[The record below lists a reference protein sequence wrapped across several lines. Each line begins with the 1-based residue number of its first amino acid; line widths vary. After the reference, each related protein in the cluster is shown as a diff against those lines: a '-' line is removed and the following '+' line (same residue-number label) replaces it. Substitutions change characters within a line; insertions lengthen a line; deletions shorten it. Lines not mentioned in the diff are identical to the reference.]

1 MSKYL
6 AAALLTTA
14 LFTCTAS
21 AQTTTNK
28 TTAADSAAADRAAA
42 SHREGEWRAS
52 KLVGVNVYND
62 ANEKIGDINDVIL
75 DKAGKVENVILG
87 VGGFLGMGEHYVAV
101 AYDKLKWS
109 NEPPRSTTV
118 SNTTTST
125 ATRPASNVDSN
136 ARTAADGTTRT
147 TGAATTTEDRKANG
161 YWYPDHAVYNATK
174 DQLKAM
180 PQFKY

>member
-1 MSKYL
+1 MTKYL

-21 AQTTTNK
+21 AQTASNK
-28 TTAADSAAADRAAA
+28 TVAADSAAADRAA
-42 SHREGEWRAS
+42 SHKEGEWRAS

-109 NEPPRSTTV
+109 NEPPRSTTA
-118 SNTTTST
+118 STTTST
-125 ATRPASNVDSN
+125 TNRPATNVDSN
-136 ARTAADGTTRT
+136 ARTAADRTATT
-147 TGAATTTEDRKANG
+147 TGAATTTAEDRKANG
-161 YWYPDHAVYNATK
+161 YSYPDHAVYNATK

>member
-1 MSKYL
+1 MTKYL

-21 AQTTTNK
+21 AQTTSNK
-28 TTAADSAAADRAAA
+28 TAAADSAA
-42 SHREGEWRAS
+42 SHREGAWRAS

-109 NEPPRSTTV
+109 NEPPRSTTA
-118 SNTTTST
+118 ST
-125 ATRPASNVDSN
+125 ATSTTNRPATNVDSN
-136 ARTAADGTTRT
+136 ARAQPQTVPLARREQRRQRRKIGRPMVIGIPTTPSTTRPRT
-147 TGAATTTEDRKANG
+147 S
-161 YWYPDHAVYNATK
+161 
-174 DQLKAM
+174 
-180 PQFKY
+180 